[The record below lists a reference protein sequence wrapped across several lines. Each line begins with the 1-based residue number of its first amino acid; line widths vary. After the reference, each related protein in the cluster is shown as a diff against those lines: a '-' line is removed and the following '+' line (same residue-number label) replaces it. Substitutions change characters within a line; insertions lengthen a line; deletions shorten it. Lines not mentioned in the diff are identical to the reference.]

1 MSAIKHSA
9 YRHQVTLKLSGL
21 NNSTIPLVELYFT
34 DTTAVDLIKLN
45 AKSGI
50 IVFHYDASL
59 LALEEIINLLSEL
72 DVKPNTD
79 SLWWRWKYRVAQQVS
94 ENIRANARHKPHC
107 CAKAPNVHH
116 R

>member
-9 YRHQVTLKLSGL
+9 YRHKINLKFTGL
-21 NNSTIPLVELYFT
+21 NSLTIPLVELYFT
-34 DTTAVDLIKLN
+34 DITPVELIKLN
-45 AKSGI
+45 DSSGI

-59 LALEEIINLLSEL
+59 ITFEEVIDSLSALNVLPC
-72 DVKPNTD
+72 K
-79 SLWWRWKYRVAQQVS
+79 SLWWRWRYRAAQEIS
-94 ENIRANARHKPHC
+94 DNIRANARHKPHC